1 VAKPLFFKTP
11 AELRRWFAANHAT
24 ATELML
30 GIYKKASGKPTVTYH
45 EALDEALCVGW
56 IDGVRRSYDADS
68 FVQRFTPRRPR
79 SYWSL
84 VNITK
89 ARALIEAGRMKAA
102 GRRAFEKRD
111 EAAAR
116 KYSFEQKQV
125 GLPAALERQF
135 RQNAA
140 AWKFFRAQ
148 PAGYRR
154 LATWFIVGAKRDETR
169 LKRLTVLIDLCARGR
184 RLEPMAPASA
194 SK

>member
-1 VAKPLFFKTP
+1 
-11 AELRRWFAANHAT
+11 
-24 ATELML
+24 
-30 GIYKKASGKPTVTYH
+30 
-45 EALDEALCVGW
+45 
-56 IDGVRRSYDADS
+56 
-68 FVQRFTPRRPR
+68 
-79 SYWSL
+79 
-84 VNITK
+84 
-89 ARALIEAGRMKAA
+89 
-102 GRRAFEKRD
+102 
-111 EAAAR
+111 
-116 KYSFEQKQV
+116 V